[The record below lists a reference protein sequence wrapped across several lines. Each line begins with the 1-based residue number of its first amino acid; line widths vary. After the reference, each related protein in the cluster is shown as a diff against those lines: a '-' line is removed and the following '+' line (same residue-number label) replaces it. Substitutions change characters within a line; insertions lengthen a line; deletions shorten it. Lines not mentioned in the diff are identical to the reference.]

1 MAEAFK
7 PDVFT
12 SFMLQVVEE
21 PTLPVLFMRT
31 VGHFVVAFWSELTL
45 RSQVIQ
51 AITTYKSLQQL
62 VSTTLLPRLISKQVW
77 KTPSDWE
84 GFVRC
89 AKITAP
95 NSFGALLQLPQ
106 EQLLMVVTKQP
117 TLREPLMEFVQSELR
132 PLFVMDGADALC
144 IGGGNQSEQVR
155 NLLVSLSSEI
165 FV

>member
-7 PDVFT
+7 PDVLA

-21 PTLPVLFMRT
+21 PVLPVLFMRT
-31 VGHFVVAFWSELTL
+31 VRLPPPFRRSELIL
-45 RSQVIQ
+45 SPQVIQ

-106 EQLLMVVTKQP
+106 EHLLVVVTKQP
-117 TLREPLMEFVQSELR
+117 TLREPLMEFAKRQ
-132 PLFVMDGADALC
+132 
-144 IGGGNQSEQVR
+144 
-155 NLLVSLSSEI
+155 LSPFRSRRSR
-165 FV
+165 